1 MMIAAL
7 VFLFSF
13 SIPAPVFTAQ
23 MMQGTGRGKT
33 AGPAVTKVTPKRAKT
48 VHKAT
53 PKSLLVVKKISITPA
68 SPHVG
73 DKVAIHALV
82 ANNGPEAVK
91 GVKIAFYL
99 GRKQVAWQV
108 YDIKAKSSQ
117 DYRGFFTQAQAP
129 KAGTYTV
136 RALVDPNRTLERTS
150 YKCNS
155 AVLKITL
162 HSPVV
167 RKRPGTAL
175 IKGKTTPQSGTR
187 HTGNKGTP
195 SGNPEVKTPE
205 RVPTRRIAPMPPGQI
220 HTITVKVLTR
230 SRTPSS
236 RTRRG
241 ENIHALEIRWA
252 RKGTLPGR
260 VDIFLH
266 PYRRSG
272 KGLCLRRNAANNGR
286 ATLPVPGK
294 AKTGQRYIVRIQT
307 HDGKIHGDS
316 KSFSLSP
323 ETPVK
328 TGGHPQ
334 TVTSARR
341 AKGGGVAATPI
352 SIPRPLK
359 VSTHKK
365 LHIPH
370 AVTYDLPPT
379 FAVLSPRKGDK
390 WFNKTRYKIKWSGFG
405 SSFNIK
411 SITLRNTLAK
421 GKIADTVFPANK
433 PVINGNSAEWRIP
446 ASVKKGD
453 YFIRLEISERVNGKT
468 TIHSKDSG
476 VFSISPFDLSKIL
489 PSALAYAADKPSITY
504 FDYGKTIPKGTMLE
518 VKFYWKDGKKNLYK
532 GSWTLETKEIDDTK
546 WKKHSGKIA
555 NLPNASSFLGE
566 QGLCE
571 AKIHLAGNMGINFGS
586 TPIPPTYFRFFLT
599 DASGLISNVVTG
611 VVNASWNPVQVL
623 SFQSGIQFLTPPA
636 YSQNDG
642 FWRPMNPLKPGE
654 TINIQ
659 LQLDIPANIKS
670 VPIVIELLSKTEGSP
685 LCAAK
690 FTTTVNTGGGSR
702 HKMYHAIHWKI
713 PPKLKGIFLFKAT
726 SPKLGH
732 ALSASFMIAKDLGK
746 MNVLNVISPR
756 ANSKVQIGNQVT
768 IQWLTNG
775 FDPSATM
782 DIFFYDENNRKTRLT
797 PFPVPLTDRAWNW
810 NIAPGSVLPGRGYLQ
825 FSTTSFAEIISHQKI
840 PIVVVDPHHYAPS
853 FTISSPGPGQ
863 TAHWFAGSSVKIEW
877 KAHNFEDHVNFLLQK
892 IIPIGD
898 QSRGQIREIAHEV
911 GLAWVDQVKSS
922 AKIGKTALTL
932 PSNLTFGL
940 YQLIAQ
946 SLKYGKQRGDGLW
959 ELAGGRRLVEIINPG
974 KDSLPAPGT
983 RFEITKA
990 VYAGGNVTL
999 SIMVTAPRAFRF
1011 SNKGGPGG
1019 TQSISY
1025 QLSNYELFYPDHR
1038 DKVASGTISV
1048 LGNASLF
1055 PNRIFGPGIT
1065 VYTLSFPLKLYEK
1078 LRSVT
1083 VKVNKNTIFGSQTGN
1098 FPDPYKTCQYFYPK
1112 LELFVTTF
1120 LADGKATVSKKHVI
1134 YIQHF
1139 PGMPHKTEKLEVK
1152 NPLWKTFTCQTQW

>member
-68 SPHVG
+68 NPHVG

-266 PYRRSG
+266 LYRRSG

-421 GKIADTVFPANK
+421 NKIADTVFPANK

-623 SFQSGIQFLTPPA
+623 SFQSGIRFLTPPA
-636 YSQNDG
+636 LSKDSG
-642 FWRPMNPLKPGE
+642 MWRPMNPLRPGE
-654 TINIQ
+654 SINIQ
-659 LQLDIPANIKS
+659 LELDIPANTNRI
-670 VPIVIELLSKTEGSP
+670 PITIELISTTQSTLP
-685 LCAAK
+685 HAVK
-690 FTTTVNTGGGSR
+690 FTTTVKTGNGGQ
-702 HKMYHAIHWKI
+702 HKIIRSIPWKV
-713 PPKLKGIFLFKAT
+713 PTKLNGGFVFKAT
-726 SPKLGH
+726 SPKLGK
-732 ALSASFMIAKDLGK
+732 AAVSAPFLIVQNPKKLKRIYIIA
-746 MNVLNVISPR
+746 PYR
-756 ANSKVQIGNQVT
+756 NSEAQIGHQVT
-768 IQWLTNG
+768 IQWQANG
-775 FDPSATM
+775 FKPSATA
-782 DIFFYDENNRKTRLT
+782 DIIFSHERTNMRTQLNKS
-797 PFPVPLTDRAWNW
+797 PVLIADRAWNW
-810 NIAPGSVLPGRGYLQ
+810 NIAPGTVLPGRGYLYLQ
-825 FSTTSFAEIISHQKI
+825 YSKTSSGAHISIRK
-840 PIVVVDPHHYAPS
+840 PIVVVDPYHYAPS
-853 FTISSPGPGQ
+853 FTITSPGPGQ
-863 TAHWFAGSSVKIEW
+863 TAHWFAGSSVKIAW
-877 KAHNFEDHVNFLLQK
+877 KAHNFEDHVTFFLRKLAQ
-892 IIPIGD
+892 IGD
-898 QSRGQIREIAHEV
+898 KSGDYLHKV
-911 GLAWVDQVKSS
+911 GLAWVDQ
-922 AKIGKTALTL
+922 AKFSTKTGKTQLTL
-932 PSNLTFGL
+932 PSDLTPGP
-940 YQLIAQ
+940 YQLITQ
-946 SLKYGKQRGDGLW
+946 SAKYGKQGGNQYR